1 MTLNEI
7 LTAAREHAERL
18 HDDIKQA
25 SNRVDHIRMTTRANE
40 AAHLVSHLEALQKDA
55 TDVDGTD

>member
-7 LTAAREHAERL
+7 LTAAREHADRL
-18 HDDIKQA
+18 QDDIKQA

-40 AAHLVSHLEALQKDA
+40 AAHLVTNLETMQQDA
-55 TDVDGTD
+55 TDVDGQN